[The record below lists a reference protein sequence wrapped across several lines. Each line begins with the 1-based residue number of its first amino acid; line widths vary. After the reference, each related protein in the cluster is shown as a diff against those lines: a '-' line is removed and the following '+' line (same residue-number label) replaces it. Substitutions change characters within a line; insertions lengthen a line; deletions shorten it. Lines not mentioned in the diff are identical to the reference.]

1 MFNKRE
7 KIEDKRAVANLQTDT
22 NNVISKETKITG
34 DIKVLGNIRIEGT
47 VEGTVYSKGR
57 VVVGEVSVV
66 KGDISSVEAEIS
78 GKVQGEVTCSEILF
92 LKKTAVIFGDITTQK
107 LVVENGAIFNG
118 KCHMNTN
125 ALVVSKSDDKNEQRG
140 KQIAAG

>member
-34 DIKVLGNIRIEGT
+34 DIKVLGNIRIEGY